1 MNRMKLSVHHRGG
14 CVMRTFI
21 SRSEGPSG
29 RSAVNRSFLP
39 PFVLFVVA
47 LSLRN
52 RAWPL
57 FPCRQPVASPQ
68 LLQPTNSSSTFPN
81 AICRLTNRLKSFC
94 TQNQTFGINFF
105 SDRKQGSL
113 HIRICQNRNFL
124 GVPGKNQGFYRESK
138 GNCSP
143 HYRNRSS

>member
-1 MNRMKLSVHHRGG
+1 VHHRGG

-29 RSAVNRSFLP
+29 PSAVNRPFLP
-39 PFVLFVVA
+39 RFVLFVVA

-52 RAWPL
+52 RAWL
-57 FPCRQPVASPQ
+57 HYSHVGNLLRVPQ
-68 LLQPTNSSSTFPN
+68 LLQATNSSSTFPN

-124 GVPGKNQGFYRESK
+124 GVPGKNQGFYCESK